1 MSIGAIFTH
10 RVRGVRLIEVWAFG
24 VLAALVFGV
33 YMTKTF
39 AGREANEI
47 TRTQTQIDQEVT
59 HIRLLKAEVAYLE
72 QPERI
77 ERLSQAYLHLEP
89 MQGKREAPAD
99 QLAEIA
105 AKAPAPLASQP
116 LAPPPLAMAVLP
128 SAPQGEPVTPVTAE
142 PIDAVGE
149 PR

>member
-1 MSIGAIFTH
+1 MSISAIFTH

-39 AGREANEI
+39 AGREATEI
-47 TRTQTQIDQEVT
+47 TRTQAQIDQEET

-77 ERLSQAYLHLEP
+77 ERLSHAYLHLEP

-99 QLAEIA
+99 KLAEIA
-105 AKAPAPLASQP
+105 AKAPVPAAAPA

-128 SAPQGEPVTPVTAE
+128 AGPQGEATGPVTAE
-142 PIDAVGE
+142 PIDTVRA